1 LQNRKSQTPNG
12 KPPSKLQSPF
22 TERRKGEDRRKGERR
37 KADRRQGER
46 RQASPQSARKPKPPL
61 TRREREILDLLLQGM
76 TNRQIAHAI
85 GIGEE
90 TVKKHLYHV
99 YRKLGLHSRSQLIIE
114 QGLKKR

>member
-22 TERRKGEDRRKGERR
+22 
-37 KADRRQGER
+37 ADRRQGER
-46 RQASPQSARKPKPPL
+46 RQASSQSARKPKPPL